1 MVRRLKDLM
10 ILMLKSNM
18 NSLQAPV
25 IFAKDTGTRVRKVCA
40 RLTRHGP
47 LRLGNKMPG
56 QKRRINL
63 NTMPLIIRKQ
73 HRRTGTDFHFRSD
86 GIKIVGKPGDMQECK
101 NCHKILPSTAFT
113 THTPRVDGAY
123 FLQKI
128 CRECHTVINKEQ
140 NDVKKKAP
148 PKPNRCAC
156 CHREKILQID
166 HIHGSTTFRG
176 WLCRNCNTG
185 MGGLGDNLEG
195 VLQGAI
201 YLENDENKIIET
213 LHKVYYEMFARVND
227 K

>member
-1 MVRRLKDLM
+1 MTNLK
-10 ILMLKSNM
+10 
-18 NSLQAPV
+18 
-25 IFAKDTGTRVRKVCA
+25 
-40 RLTRHGP
+40 
-47 LRLGNKMPG
+47 
-56 QKRRINL
+56 INL
-63 NTMPLIIRKQ
+63 NERTLMTSKSR
-73 HRRTGTDFHFRSD
+73 RRTGTDFHFRSD
-86 GIKIVGKPGDMQECK
+86 GIKIEGKETDMQECK
-101 NCHKILPSTAFT
+101 ECHKILPSTAFT

-123 FLQKI
+123 SLQKI

-185 MGGLGDNLEG
+185 IGSLGDDLKG
-195 VLQGAI
+195 LLQGAI
-201 YLENDENKIIET
+201 YLENDTEKIIET
-213 LHKVYYEMFARVND
+213 LHKVFNEMFART